1 MRNAPDEVL
10 REVLALEEAQKTL
23 SVRDRAQEDFM
34 VFVKHVYEGF
44 IEGAH
49 HRKVAHEYEK
59 LATNPGSRV
68 IINMPPRHTKSEFA
82 SYMLPAWLIGKNPK
96 LKII

>member
-10 REVLALEEAQKTL
+10 REVLALEEAQKKL
-23 SVRDRAQEDFM
+23 SIREKAENNFM
-34 VFVKHVYEGF
+34 VFVKHVWEGF

-49 HRKVAHEYEK
+49 HRKVAEKYEK
-59 LATNPGSRV
+59 LAGSRGARV

-82 SYMLPAWLIGKNPK
+82 SYMLPAWLIGKNP
-96 LKII
+96 